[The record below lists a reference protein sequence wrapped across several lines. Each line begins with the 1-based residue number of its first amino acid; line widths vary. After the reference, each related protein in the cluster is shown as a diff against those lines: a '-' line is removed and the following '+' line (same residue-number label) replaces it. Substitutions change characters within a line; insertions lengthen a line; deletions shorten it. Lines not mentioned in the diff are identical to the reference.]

1 MKLYTWNGACASFE
15 KNQKGSIEM
24 GKLADFVTLDGS
36 ILNAEKS
43 QIKDLSV
50 AMDYDDGKVGYQ
62 EDRAYSW

>member
-1 MKLYTWNGACASFE
+1 
-15 KNQKGSIEM
+15 M